1 MSKKGK
7 LIVIEG
13 SDGSGKTT
21 QIKLLIDYL
30 LKNKISYSSFDFPQ
44 YGKTFFGDFVGH
56 FLNGKFGHFSRIN
69 PYLAMFPYAGDR
81 WQVKNKIYHALKTKK
96 IVICNRYTPSTA
108 YQLAK
113 VRPNEKEEF
122 LKWTKTLEYEVFG
135 IPKEDLVIFLYVPTD
150 AAQKLLEKRDKKS
163 YLKGKTKD
171 QYEENIDYL
180 KKVEE
185 EYLKLIKKNR
195 HWIKIDCVEN
205 DKILPIELIHRKI
218 IDVLKKKGYL
228 T

>member
-1 MSKKGK
+1 MKKGK

-21 QIKLLIDYL
+21 QIKLLTNFL
-30 LKNKISYSSFDFPQ
+30 SKNNISYSSFDFPQ

-81 WQVKNKIYHALKTKK
+81 WQVKDQIHKALETSK
-96 IVICNRYTPSTA
+96 IVICNRYAPSIA

-113 VRPNEKEEF
+113 VKPKEKNEF
-122 LKWTKTLEYEVFG
+122 VNWSFTLEYKVFG
-135 IPKEDLVIFLYVPTD
+135 IPKEDAVIFLYVPVSIS
-150 AAQKLLEKRDKKS
+150 QQLMEKRVKKE

-171 QYEENIDYL
+171 QYEKDINYL
-180 KKVEE
+180 NKVEK
-185 EYLKLIKKNR
+185 EYLNLIKKYK
-195 HWIKIDCVEN
+195 HWVKINCVKEG
-205 DKILPIELIHRKI
+205 KILPPEVIHQKI
-218 IDVLKKKGYL
+218 IEILKKKGYI
-228 T
+228 